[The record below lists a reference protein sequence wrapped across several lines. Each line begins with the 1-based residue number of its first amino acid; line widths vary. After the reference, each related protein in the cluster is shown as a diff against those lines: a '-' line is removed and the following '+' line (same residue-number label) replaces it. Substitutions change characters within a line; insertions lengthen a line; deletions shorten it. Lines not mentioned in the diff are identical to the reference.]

1 MKNILI
7 IILLIIVMI
16 FIFANNLN
24 LNPFTIK
31 DALTISPE
39 LIKSQSQRINLLES
53 QVNNFLKKEEERVI
67 QELKIKSLQNPEI
80 INQELDVAGK
90 IIIFEGEIT
99 YQDYIKEKGFLNK
112 RELLLYLTYEYG
124 IVMDLKDIMVSE
136 FIEDVVILEIDK
148 SKIYLNHIELKYN
161 NSTVNGEKSL
171 FATQFTP
178 NEIKLYLELSKDQIV
193 EEIVND
199 NIVFEKALNNLKMVL
214 EELVLKLGYR
224 KVLFEVI

>member
-1 MKNILI
+1 
-7 IILLIIVMI
+7 MI